1 MGGVFD
7 FCDCDWGGACGVG
20 GAAGGSRRAMN
31 GGVGTLGG
39 VADRLRIG
47 VEAEAG
53 GVEVRGGSSVLGG
66 ARVFQRAFFGILG
79 RAESTAS
86 NLTVVSVFVFAVAV
100 TIGGTE
106 AIGNS
111 GEFLSPPGSAESIPI
126 GVSLSTPPK
135 RPAGEGAT
143 GISAELNVGVGGVI
157 GGKLAAGADTGT
169 IGTGVAVFFLDGG
182 FSALL
187 GLVGGNFGGGTADP
201 MMGTPAG
208 TTGGAVFIAI
218 ARATIRG
225 SGMIPFPAASRAAS
239 TARPFLLLPSRS
251 RFFFGP
257 ANRGH

>member
-1 MGGVFD
+1 
-7 FCDCDWGGACGVG
+7 
-20 GAAGGSRRAMN
+20 MN

-39 VADRLRIG
+39 VVDRLRIG
-47 VEAEAG
+47 VEAEAS
-53 GVEVRGGSSVLGG
+53 GVEVRGSSSVFGG
-66 ARVFQRAFFGILG
+66 ARVFQRVFFGIP
-79 RAESTAS
+79 ESTAS
-86 NLTVVSVFVFAVAV
+86 NLIVVSGSVGVFVFAAAV

-106 AIGNS
+106 AVGNS
-111 GEFLSPPGSAESIPI
+111 GEFLSPPGSAESISI

-135 RPAGEGAT
+135 GPVGEGI
-143 GISAELNVGVGGVI
+143 GAELDGGVGGVI
-157 GGKLAAGADTGT
+157 GGKLAAGADAGT
-169 IGTGVAVFFLDGG
+169 IGTGVAVFFFDGG
-182 FSALL
+182 FSALF

-208 TTGGAVFIAI
+208 TMGGAVFIAI

-257 ANRGH
+257 TNRGH